1 MFLTLGL
8 VLTVLFV
15 AVEKHKGTILA
26 PLAIGFALFS
36 TQLAGIQYTGAAV
49 NTARAFG
56 PAVVN
61 GEFVGSHWIYV
72 GLTFISLLDEKTKS
86 RILADLFLNL
96 RPFVLLLVNLLA

>member
-1 MFLTLGL
+1 MFLTFGL

-26 PLAIGFALFS
+26 PIAIGFALFS

-72 GLTFISLLDEKTKS
+72 GLPVCHSKEAKKQNF
-86 RILADLFLNL
+86 R
-96 RPFVLLLVNLLA
+96 